1 MSNLNSRR
9 GWEGPTNFDPE
20 QSGSGQE
27 VAPRYPSESRS
38 RWKLT
43 QISHEGEPRD
53 LDVSGLRSIVVID

>member
-9 GWEGPTNFDPE
+9 GWGGPANFDPE

-27 VAPRYPSESRS
+27 VPPRYPTESRS

-43 QISHEGEPRD
+43 QISNEGEPRD
-53 LDVSGLRSIVVID
+53 LEVSGLHPSLL